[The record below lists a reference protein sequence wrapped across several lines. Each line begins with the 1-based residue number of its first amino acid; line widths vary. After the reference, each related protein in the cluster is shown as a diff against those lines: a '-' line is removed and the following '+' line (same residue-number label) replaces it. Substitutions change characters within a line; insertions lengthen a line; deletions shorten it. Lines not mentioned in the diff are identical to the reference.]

1 MFQQKK
7 LAQVERKESFIKE
20 KGYAFMNNNRELEQV
35 NALKTI
41 MMFCVVLYHSIL
53 ASSRNGWGG
62 ISSPLGE
69 GQIAQYIA
77 GWLNMFHVEFFAF
90 ASGYLF
96 YMMRYEKGK
105 YRTPENDINNRFKRL
120 MIPFFAVSVLWA
132 IPAQLIAYGFSW
144 SIILKGFV
152 LQIAPAQLWFLPMLF
167 LLYVFFYLISD
178 HLVNVPTWKFFLCYF
193 VLYIGKIIV
202 GQVIPLGIFQISSTI
217 EYSLYYYFGFSYR
230 RDHVCQASKKKIA
243 FIYLLAIF
251 LAAGYLYLTQQ
262 HSLNCFTETI
272 RPAICCLQV
281 RALLEIGNYFKAE
294 RLLNERWFNLF
305 TVNSMGI
312 YLLHQQ
318 FLYLMMRI
326 FPDLPQTL
334 FISVSFIIVL
344 FLSCFLTSIIRKT
357 KLGKMIIG
365 G

>member
-1 MFQQKK
+1 MDK
-7 LAQVERKESFIKE
+7 
-20 KGYAFMNNNRELEQV
+20 NRELEQV

-41 MMFCVVLYHSIL
+41 MMLCVVLYHSIL

-62 ISSPLGE
+62 VSNPLGE
-69 GQIAQYIA
+69 GQIAQYVA

-120 MIPFFAVSVLWA
+120 MIPFFAISVLWA

-167 LLYVFFYLISD
+167 LLYVVFYLISD
-178 HLVNVPTWKFFLCYF
+178 HLVNVPMWKFFVFYL

-202 GQVIPLGIFQISSTI
+202 GRVIPLGIFQISSTI

-230 RDHVCQASKKKIA
+230 RDHVYQSSKRKIV
-243 FIYLLAIF
+243 FIYLSAISF
-251 LAAGYLYLTQQ
+251 AVGYLYLTQQ
-262 HSLNCFTETI
+262 HSLNYFTEII
-272 RPAICCLQV
+272 RPAICCLQIRV
-281 RALLEIGNYFKAE
+281 LLEIGNCFKAE
-294 RLLNERWFNLF
+294 RLLNKRWFNLF

-318 FLYLMMRI
+318 LLYLMMRI
-326 FPDLPQTL
+326 FPDLPQML
-334 FISVSFIIVL
+334 FILVSFIIVL
-344 FLSCFLTSIIRKT
+344 FSSCSLISLIRKT
-357 KLGKMIIG
+357 KLGKVIIG